1 VRLKKGSVGLRNAS
15 KGRSDKRRRLPRG
28 KRRKKLTMRR
38 SARESQK
45 VNAVGRRRKSDA
57 SKFVSRR
64 GRERRKGL
72 LRQKQQKSVV
82 IPPEN
87 GHGGLRTKMRCCLLY
102 QFVS

>member
-1 VRLKKGSVGLRNAS
+1 MRLKKGSVGLGNAS

-45 VNAVGRRRKSDA
+45 VNAVGRRKSDA
-57 SKFVSRR
+57 SRFMSRR

-72 LRQKQQKSVV
+72 LRQKQQKNVV
-82 IPPEN
+82 IPPKN
-87 GHGGLRTKMRCCLLY
+87 GHGGLRTKMRWCLLY

>member
-1 VRLKKGSVGLRNAS
+1 
-15 KGRSDKRRRLPRG
+15 
-28 KRRKKLTMRR
+28 MRR

-57 SKFVSRR
+57 SRFVRRR

-82 IPPEN
+82 ILPEN
-87 GHGGLRTKMRCCLLY
+87 SHAGLRTKIRCCFLY

>member
-1 VRLKKGSVGLRNAS
+1 
-15 KGRSDKRRRLPRG
+15 
-28 KRRKKLTMRR
+28 MRR

-45 VNAVGRRRKSDA
+45 VNAIGRRRKSDR
-57 SKFVSRR
+57 SRFVRQR

-87 GHGGLRTKMRCCLLY
+87 GHGALRTKMRCCLLY

>member
-1 VRLKKGSVGLRNAS
+1 LKKGSVGLGNAS
-15 KGRSDKRRRLPRG
+15 KRRSDKRRRLHRG
-28 KRRKKLTMRR
+28 KQRKKLTMRR

-45 VNAVGRRRKSDA
+45 VNAIGKRRKSDA
-57 SKFVSRR
+57 SRFVRRR

-82 IPPEN
+82 IIPEN
-87 GHGGLRTKMRCCLLY
+87 GHAGLMTKIHCCLLY